1 MSQEKVVSSFHS
13 RRHQE
18 RTRFSRFLRRHK
30 LSYFIARKSLERIE
44 RKSHEFFNTENGKS
58 YFALPP
64 LALAP
69 AVLPRDLIIQINFSS
84 LRPRQKIKPVKI
96 TANPRNIPSPQ
107 LLISFESFCAKLKRF
122 PSDPEKRFS
131 KNSSLGIPIKGLRR
145 LTDTLLVIGR
155 VDLQTG
161 MAGALERAG
170 QVVAD
175 LLAAV
180 LAVALVDVCRIRF

>member
-1 MSQEKVVSSFHS
+1 M
-13 RRHQE
+13 
-18 RTRFSRFLRRHK
+18 HK

-64 LALAP
+64 LAP

-122 PSDPEKRFS
+122 PSDPKKRFS
-131 KNSSLGIPIKGLRR
+131 KHSPLGIPIKGFV
-145 LTDTLLVIGR
+145 DSPIHFWLLVESICRPGWQAHSNEPGR
-155 VDLQTG
+155 LLQICSQPCSPSHSLMSAEFAFNVQESWTTFT
-161 MAGALERAG
+161 AHRDT
-170 QVVAD
+170 AD
-175 LLAAV
+175 HLT
-180 LAVALVDVCRIRF
+180 RPG